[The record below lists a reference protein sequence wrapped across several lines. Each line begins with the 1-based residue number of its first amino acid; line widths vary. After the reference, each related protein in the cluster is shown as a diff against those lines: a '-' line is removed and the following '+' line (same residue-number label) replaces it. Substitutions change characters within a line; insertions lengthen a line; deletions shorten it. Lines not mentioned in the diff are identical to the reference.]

1 MTRENLKGRS
11 DLSAGLDE
19 VGCGPWAGPLLVVVA
34 AFPSNKARIPG
45 VTDSKRL
52 SRAKREEL
60 APKIVAEASFIGC
73 GWVTA
78 AEIDKY
84 RLGQAWQMAASRALA
99 GAPEFAHLL
108 IDGQR
113 KVQSYSGDQNT
124 FVKGELKHWQ
134 IAAASVVAKV
144 LRDHEMDHLAEF
156 YPYGFDKHSGYG
168 TDEHKTQLYR
178 LGPCREH
185 RMTFLRKFIAKFRPS
200 WAKNPKMVPPR
211 GGGKPLES

>member
-1 MTRENLKGRS
+1 MIRDGSKDRS
-11 DLSAGLDE
+11 VLNAGLDE
-19 VGCGPWAGPLLVVVA
+19 VGMGPWAGPVLVVVA
-34 AFPSNKARIPG
+34 AFPFDKVHIPG

-52 SRAKREEL
+52 SKAKREEL
-60 APKIVAEASFIGC
+60 APKIIAEASFIGC

-78 AEIDKY
+78 AEIDKH
-84 RLGQAWQMAASRALA
+84 RLGNAWQMAASRALT

-113 KVQSYSGDQNT
+113 KVKSYSGDQDT
-124 FVKGELKHWQ
+124 FVKGELQHWQ

-156 YPYGFDKHSGYG
+156 YPSYGFDRHSGYG

-200 WAKNPKMVPPR
+200 WAKDPKMVPP
-211 GGGKPLES
+211 KTA

>member
-1 MTRENLKGRS
+1 MTKESSKVQS
-11 DLSAGLDE
+11 DLNAGLDE
-19 VGCGPWAGPLLVVVA
+19 VGMGPWAGPVLVVVA
-34 AFPSNKARIPG
+34 AFSFNKAHIPG

-52 SRAKREEL
+52 SKSRREEL
-60 APKIVAEASFIGC
+60 APQIVAEAAFIGC

-78 AEIDKY
+78 AEVDKH
-84 RLGQAWQMAASRALA
+84 RLGNAWQMAAKRALD

-113 KVQSYSGDQNT
+113 KVQSYDGNQAT
-124 FVKGELKHWQ
+124 FVKGELKFWQ
-134 IAAASVVAKV
+134 IAAASIVAKV

-156 YPYGFDKHSGYG
+156 YPDYGFARHAGYG
-168 TDEHKTQLYR
+168 TDEHKAQLYK

-200 WAKNPKMVPPR
+200 WAKSPKLVPP
-211 GGGKPLES
+211 KTA